1 MTPALASHGGWARS
15 AFRGA
20 AIIRRNVMIWFA
32 LLALLFVLFLLL
44 LPPWPYMRGTGLGY
58 GPSGI
63 ALALLMVLLILW
75 WFSAIAVW
83 WPWWRPV

>member
-1 MTPALASHGGWARS
+1 MERQ
-15 AFRGA
+15 AFAGRGEH
-20 AIIRRNVMIWFA
+20 REDGMIWFA
-32 LLALLFVLFLLL
+32 LLALLFILFLIL

-83 WPWWRPV
+83 WPWRPV

>member
-1 MTPALASHGGWARS
+1 
-15 AFRGA
+15 
-20 AIIRRNVMIWFA
+20 MIWFA
-32 LLALLFVLFLLL
+32 LLALLFVLFLIL

-83 WPWWRPV
+83 WPWWRPA